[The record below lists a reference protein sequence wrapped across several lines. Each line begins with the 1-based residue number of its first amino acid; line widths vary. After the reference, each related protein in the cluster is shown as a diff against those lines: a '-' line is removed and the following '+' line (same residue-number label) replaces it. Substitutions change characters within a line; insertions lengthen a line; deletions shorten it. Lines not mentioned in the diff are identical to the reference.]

1 MKVIQENHHQMTMRL
16 RPWLLWGSGSLFTI
30 AGLLTPLLA
39 SVDSFTCRRDSTT
52 QGTCEISR
60 TRFLGTKQQ
69 ILSLEDIQGTNID
82 ISSSRN
88 NKNSY
93 TLILLTNEGEIPAI
107 KSSVSNYQ
115 RVYSWWEQ
123 IEGFIQDEQQQHL
136 FIEYDHR
143 WKFYLFSIFAAFSG
157 IETVLSGKV
166 VFCKIDKTLGILT
179 LEKYGLIGNSQVEYN
194 IRDIQGLTV
203 ETSTGSKGS
212 KTYRAALVMES
223 GEYIPFTSYY
233 SAELNQEQQT
243 VDIISNFL
251 NIKPIIFIK

>member
-1 MKVIQENHHQMTMRL
+1 MKVIQENHHQMTLCL
-16 RPWLLWGSGSLFTI
+16 RPWLLWGVGCLATI

-52 QGTCEISR
+52 QGNCEISR
-60 TRFLGTKQQ
+60 TRLLGTNQQ
-69 ILSLEDIQGTNID
+69 ILSLENIQGTNID

-93 TLILLTNEGEIPAI
+93 TLILLTNDGEISAI

-115 RVYSWWEQ
+115 TVYSWWEQ
-123 IEGFIQDEQQQHL
+123 IEEFLQDEQQQYL

-143 WKFYLFSIFAAFSG
+143 WQIYLFSILVVFSG

-166 VFCKIDKTLGILT
+166 VFCKIDKTLGILN
-179 LEKYGLIGNSQVEYN
+179 LEKYGLIGKSQVEYN

-203 ETSTGSKGS
+203 ETSTDRKGMKS
-212 KTYRAALVMES
+212 YRVALVIES

-233 SAELNQEQQT
+233 SAELNQEQQI
-243 VDIISNFL
+243 VDTISKFL